1 MSLMGKREPV
11 MDDGRDPAS
20 DQASGGGAMSR
31 LFGRKQSKVET
42 EAPAGPRASHPLRAA
57 VGGQAEAEPQS
68 AAPKPAPQPA
78 AQPKPRAAQPQAN
91 TQSTARRFPA
101 RLQDKGFGPRVTA
114 NGLGKAP
121 GSDPKMTAP
130 AAPAPKSRS
139 AAGPAPGAPAGQGA
153 GIAVGPGGG
162 APAGESQSRALAR
175 PNEIGAVAGGAER
188 DDPLLECLVI
198 LSALFER
205 PHSADSLT
213 AGLPIVKGKLT
224 PALFLRA
231 AERAGLSARIIKRP
245 IPRITPLSLPCV
257 LLLDNDNACVLV
269 KVDSDGVLVVVPET
283 GRGVTRISMEEIEAR
298 YVGHAIFAKPEY
310 QFDSR
315 SDATR
320 LVRPRSWFWGTLA
333 KFWRIYTQVLIASVF
348 INLFAIAS
356 PLFIMNVYDRVVPIN
371 AVTTLWVLA
380 IGVVTAFL
388 FEFVLKFLRGY
399 FVDTAGK
406 SADVILASHIF
417 EQIMGIRLEAR
428 PASAGAFAN
437 QLREFETLRD
447 FFTSATMVAV
457 VDLPFIF
464 LFLAVI
470 YFIGGPIVFVPL
482 LAVPLVI
489 IVGFILQKPMA
500 KTVRATQ
507 KESAQ
512 KHALLVESIFGLE
525 TVKALGAEG
534 RTQRDWERFVGMTS
548 KSSMKARMLSQFAMN
563 FTALVTQLTT
573 VGVVFTGVMLMFLEG
588 NPYGISV
595 GALVACT
602 ILTGRAMAPLA
613 QIASIMTRFDQ
624 SMVSLDTLDKIMSM
638 PVERPAGKSFLHRPR
653 LNGEIEFRDVTFRYP
668 NQEVTALDRVSFH
681 IKPGERVGV
690 IGKIGSGK
698 STIEK
703 LVLNLYGASEGSVL
717 IDGTDIGQ
725 VDPADL
731 RRSIGYVPQ
740 DIFLFYGSVR
750 DNIAMGMPHADD
762 ADILRAARIAGV
774 DNFVSKHP
782 HGFDLQVGERGESL
796 SGGQRQ
802 SIAIARALVR
812 NPKILVLD
820 EPTSAMDKGS
830 EDWFLSRLREEIDQ
844 RTLIVV
850 TQRVS
855 LLAVVDRLI
864 VMDSGKVVADG
875 PRDKVLETLARG
887 QIRGTEM

>member
-1 MSLMGKREPV
+1 MTLNRKPEPV
-11 MDDGRDPAS
+11 MDDGRDPS
-20 DQASGGGAMSR
+20 PKTSR
-31 LFGRKQSKVET
+31 GFGRKHAET
-42 EAPAGPRASHPLRAA
+42 SGADAGAHPLRAA
-57 VGGQAEAEPQS
+57 AGGTGAPPPPPPARGAATGKVNPPDQA
-68 AAPKPAPQPA
+68 AAKPRPDSPAAKPQPGLRLGGG
-78 AQPKPRAAQPQAN
+78 PGTGGAN
-91 TQSTARRFPA
+91 
-101 RLQDKGFGPRVTA
+101 
-114 NGLGKAP
+114 P
-121 GSDPKMTAP
+121 GE
-130 AAPAPKSRS
+130 RE
-139 AAGPAPGAPAGQGA
+139 AGE
-153 GIAVGPGGG
+153 GGG
-162 APAGESQSRALAR
+162 ATALVR
-175 PNEIGAVAGGAER
+175 TNEVGAIAGGSSH

-205 PHSADSLT
+205 PHSADALT
-213 AGLPIVKGKLT
+213 AGLPVVGGKLT

-231 AERAGLSARIIKRP
+231 GERAGLSARIIKRA
-245 IPRITPLSLPCV
+245 IRDIAPLSLPCV
-257 LLLDNDNACVLV
+257 LLLENSNACVLV
-269 KVDSDGVLVVVPET
+269 KVEADAVLVVVPET
-283 GRGVTRISMEEIEAR
+283 GRGVTRIPIEEIEAR
-298 YVGHAIFAKPEY
+298 YIGHTIFAKPEY
-310 QFDSR
+310 QFDQR

-320 LVRPRSWFWGTLA
+320 LERPQSWFWGTLA
-333 KFWRIYTQVLIASVF
+333 KFWRIYTQVIIASIF
-348 INLFAIAS
+348 INMFAIAS

-380 IGVVTAFL
+380 IGVVTAFV
-388 FEFVLKFLRGY
+388 FEFILKSLRSY

-406 SADVILASHIF
+406 NADVILASHIF

-447 FFTSATMVAV
+447 FFTSATIVAV

-470 YFIGGPIVFVPL
+470 YFIGGPVVFVPL
-482 LAVPLVI
+482 IAVPVVI
-489 IVGFILQKPMA
+489 IVGYLLQKPLA
-500 KTVRATQ
+500 ATVRATQ

-548 KSSMKARMLSQFAMN
+548 RSSMKARMLSQFAMS

-573 VGVVFTGVMLMFLEG
+573 VGVVFTGVMLLFLEG

-624 SMVSLDTLDKIMSM
+624 SMVSLDTLDKVMSM
-638 PVERPAGKSFLHRPR
+638 PVERPQGKSFLHRPHMR
-653 LNGEIEFRDVTFRYP
+653 GDIEFRDVTFFYP
-668 NQEVTALDRVSFH
+668 GAEVAALDNVSLH
-681 IKPGERVGV
+681 IKAGEKVGL

-703 LVLNLYGASEGSVL
+703 LVLNLYGATEGSVL
-717 IDGTDIGQ
+717 IDGTEIGQ

-750 DNIAMGMPHADD
+750 DNISMGMPYADD
-762 ADILRAARIAGV
+762 ADVLRAARIAGV
-774 DNFVSKHP
+774 DNFVARHP

-802 SIAIARALVR
+802 SIAIARAMVR

-830 EDWFLSRLREEIDQ
+830 EDWFLSRLREVAAE

-855 LLAVVDRLI
+855 LLTIVDRLI
-864 VMDSGKVVADG
+864 VMDNGKVVADG

-887 QIRGTEM
+887 QIRGADS